1 MNAKGSLCRAIAE
14 FFLFLQVIRTRLTTH
29 TKDMEETSTTVKPMV
44 LDYEEIC
51 RMAPFFK
58 GRKKLVDRLFHLL
71 SIDKVNDIHARNCDT
86 PGVEFTTQLL
96 RELDIKLRID
106 GEELLDQ
113 LPKGAFITVS
123 NHAYGALDGIILIN
137 MIASR
142 RPKFK
147 VMVNMILNHIGAMRP
162 NFIAVDALASS
173 DPAKQAVSKHG
184 IREAIMQVKRGE
196 PLGFFPAGAVS
207 KLNRHLWLE
216 DRQWQP
222 SVIRIIKMLGVPVV
236 PIFFHG
242 GNSPWFNF
250 LGLVSWQLR
259 TLRLPAEVFNKKGST
274 FHISVGDIIT
284 PETLAQYDDIDQLGQ
299 FLKQQTYSLRRYK

>member
-58 GRKKLVDRLFHLL
+58 GRKKLVDRLFHFL

-86 PGVEFTTQLL
+86 PGVEFTTRLL

-216 DRQWQP
+216 DRKWQP
-222 SVIRIIKMLGVPVV
+222 SVIRIIKMLKVPVV

-259 TLRLPAEVFNKKGST
+259 TLRLPAEVFNKKGRT
-274 FHISVGDIIT
+274 FHISIGNPIMPDVIGK
-284 PETLAQYDDIDQLGQ
+284 YDDIDQLGE
-299 FLKQQTYSLRRYK
+299 FLKQETYMLRRYK